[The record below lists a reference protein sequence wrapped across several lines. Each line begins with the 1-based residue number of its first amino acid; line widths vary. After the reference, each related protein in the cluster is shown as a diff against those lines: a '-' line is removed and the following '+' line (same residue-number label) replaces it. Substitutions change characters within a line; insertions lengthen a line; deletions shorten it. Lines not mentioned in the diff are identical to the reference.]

1 MRNYEN
7 AILATFLHND
17 EDKERINAFE
27 LNPAY
32 FSTPLRKELVRSIN
46 NATKNKTSYHL
57 IFDRLFNSIMTTKN
71 KDLAKDLIDIESVMP
86 FVNFKFANEYYKE
99 LIKSYKT
106 KVIRGTI

>member
-27 LNPAY
+27 LNPIY
-32 FSTPLRKELVRSIN
+32 FSTPLRKELVLSIN

-57 IFDRLFNSIMTTKN
+57 VLDRLYNSIIATN
-71 KDLAKDLIDIESVMP
+71 NEDLAKDLIEIESVIP
-86 FVNFKFANEYYKE
+86 FVDFKFANEYYKE
-99 LIKSYKT
+99 LIKSYKI